1 MAIITKIKH
10 TNDYKM
16 NKSLTECEAEYNDF
30 YGKTQREIQRL
41 YNDFYIDGKK
51 YVRIQTFGSDE
62 RQVKGKQSQVIHI
75 DRNTAKQ
82 LVELLK
88 NFFNL

>member
-30 YGKTQREIQRL
+30 Y
-41 YNDFYIDGKK
+41 IDGKK
-51 YVRIQTFGSDE
+51 YVRIQTFDSYE

-88 NFFNL
+88 NSFNL

>member
-16 NKSLTECEAEYNDF
+16 NKSLTECEAE
-30 YGKTQREIQRL
+30 

-88 NFFNL
+88 NSFNL

>member
-1 MAIITKIKH
+1 
-10 TNDYKM
+10 M
-16 NKSLTECEAEYNDF
+16 NKSLTECEAE
-30 YGKTQREIQRL
+30 

-82 LVELLK
+82 LVELAK
-88 NFFNL
+88 KFFLIYNKIIKFDLSCNRSANLT

>member
-1 MAIITKIKH
+1 
-10 TNDYKM
+10 M
-16 NKSLTECEAEYNDF
+16 NKSLTECEAE
-30 YGKTQREIQRL
+30 

-88 NFFNL
+88 NSFNL

>member
-16 NKSLTECEAEYNDF
+16 NKSLTECEAE
-30 YGKTQREIQRL
+30 